1 MTIMTIGDLV
11 KELSDYPHDTRIDF
25 VLLGE
30 DQEDSYCDTHLNVKG
45 VVGSGE
51 SDVNYIELGLECA

>member
-1 MTIMTIGDLV
+1 MAIHTIGDLV

-25 VLLGE
+25 VMLGE
-30 DQEDSYCDTHLNVKG
+30 DQEDSYYDTPLNVKG

-51 SDVNYIELGLECA
+51 TDVKYVELGLECA